1 MQLGVIGLG
10 TMGANLARN
19 AARNGAEVFVFN
31 RTQER
36 TDEFMAAHKSEGA
49 IKSCDSLDALVS
61 SLHTPRPILLMVKA
75 GDAVDEM
82 IVSLTP
88 LLQKGDII
96 IDAGNS
102 HSKDT
107 ERRFRDCE
115 AKGIHF
121 LGMGVSGGEEGALH
135 GPSMMPG
142 GEKEAWKIVE
152 SLFTKMAAEDGMGG
166 KCITYIGAGGSGH
179 FVKMIHNGIEYADMQ
194 LIAEAY
200 HLLSYLHPG
209 LTNAELA
216 ETFAEWNTAEKSYL
230 LEITTKIFRK
240 KDTETNEYLI
250 DVIQDA
256 AKQKGTGKWVI
267 EAALDLGVPVPT
279 IAASVD
285 ARVLSSMKEERGEAW
300 EAMHGV
306 PVETPSI
313 ERGDVQAALYL
324 SRLCAYAQGMA
335 LLKHASDEYQW
346 NLNLAEINRIWQGG
360 CIIRSALLR
369 EISNAF
375 ATDPQLKNLILSPS
389 LMEKF
394 REKFAVWNGV
404 LSKGILAGLPLPAM
418 SASLSYFT
426 SYSWDRLPQNLTQ
439 AQRDFFGAHGYERT
453 DREGTFH
460 TEWNT

>member
-166 KCITYIGAGGSGH
+166 TS
-179 FVKMIHNGIEYADMQ
+179 
-194 LIAEAY
+194 
-200 HLLSYLHPG
+200 
-209 LTNAELA
+209 
-216 ETFAEWNTAEKSYL
+216 
-230 LEITTKIFRK
+230 
-240 KDTETNEYLI
+240 
-250 DVIQDA
+250 
-256 AKQKGTGKWVI
+256 
-267 EAALDLGVPVPT
+267 VPEV
-279 IAASVD
+279 
-285 ARVLSSMKEERGEAW
+285 R
-300 EAMHGV
+300 
-306 PVETPSI
+306 
-313 ERGDVQAALYL
+313 
-324 SRLCAYAQGMA
+324 
-335 LLKHASDEYQW
+335 
-346 NLNLAEINRIWQGG
+346 
-360 CIIRSALLR
+360 
-369 EISNAF
+369 
-375 ATDPQLKNLILSPS
+375 
-389 LMEKF
+389 
-394 REKFAVWNGV
+394 
-404 LSKGILAGLPLPAM
+404 GIL
-418 SASLSYFT
+418 
-426 SYSWDRLPQNLTQ
+426 
-439 AQRDFFGAHGYERT
+439 
-453 DREGTFH
+453 
-460 TEWNT
+460 